1 MIFGAMKMLLR
12 VVSGYNGHQLWPLA
26 RAVRRDRPGIMRHQV
41 GKTLGGLLAI
51 GPLFWFTSATY
62 HSLRLPRSL
71 WGRARTYRADTQR
84 SCYDDRDIFRPFG
97 SDSGVAG

>member
-1 MIFGAMKMLLR
+1 MIFGVMKRLLR
-12 VVSGYNGHQLWPLA
+12 VVSGYTGCQLWPLT
-26 RAVRRDRPGIMRHQV
+26 RGRRDRPGIMRHQV

-71 WGRARTYRADTQR
+71 WGRAETVRTRNALL
-84 SCYDDRDIFRPFG
+84 
-97 SDSGVAG
+97 